1 MQLICQGQ
9 WTAQGIWAEPD
20 ATFSVQS
27 NLCKWPSQAADEGHN
42 DDDVDDGDNDD
53 DDDEIMV
60 MVMIKHN
67 FFTASNDHDCND
79 DA

>member
-1 MQLICQGQ
+1 MICQGQ
-9 WTAQGIWAEPD
+9 WTARGIWAKTD

-67 FFTASNDHDCND
+67 FFTVSNDHDCND